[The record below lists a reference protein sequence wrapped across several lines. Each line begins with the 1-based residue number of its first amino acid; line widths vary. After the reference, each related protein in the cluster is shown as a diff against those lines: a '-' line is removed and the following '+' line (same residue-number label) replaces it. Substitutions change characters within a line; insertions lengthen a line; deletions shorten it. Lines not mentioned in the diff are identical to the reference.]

1 MQIGAISCRL
11 VRGAIDK
18 LQSRG
23 YLLENMAIR
32 HSGSAI
38 SRRRFLCSQHKNLMN
53 AHQQPRA
60 VAPQSGNIW
69 F

>member
-1 MQIGAISCRL
+1 LAPSAAGWCQ
-11 VRGAIDK
+11 VAIDK

-23 YLLENMAIR
+23 YLQENMAIK

-38 SRRRFLCSQHKNLMN
+38 SGRRFLCSQHKNLMN
-53 AHQQPRA
+53 AHQQLSA
-60 VAPQSGNIW
+60 VGPQPASIW